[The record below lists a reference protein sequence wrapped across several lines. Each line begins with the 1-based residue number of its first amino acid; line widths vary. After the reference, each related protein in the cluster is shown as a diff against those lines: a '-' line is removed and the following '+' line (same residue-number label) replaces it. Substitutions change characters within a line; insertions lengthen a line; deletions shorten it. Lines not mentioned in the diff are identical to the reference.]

1 LTTSRRPNKIWCLW
15 TAGNG
20 FSAGIAYRPA
30 CRTTL
35 VFASSG
41 IYTILQTVNFEKR
54 VMTAENMFLAK
65 FHHFTTIFKV
75 EFLLI
80 IFPVLCLA
88 AMMPTLLPFFNI
100 VVEIPVG
107 RV

>member
-1 LTTSRRPNKIWCLW
+1 MDRRKWFLCRHCL
-15 TAGNG
+15 
-20 FSAGIAYRPA
+20 PA
-30 CRTTL
+30 SVQDDTG
-35 VFASSG
+35 FASSG
-41 IYTILQTVNFEKR
+41 IYTILQNVHFEKR
-54 VMTAENMFLAK
+54 VMTTENMFLAK

-80 IFPVLCLA
+80 IIPVLCLA

-100 VVEIPVG
+100 VVEIRVG